1 MAHRSTRKAVLVASR
16 DPHLADVRRRVLE
29 KAGFLVFAATKVEQI
44 EKTCRE
50 KKIAL
55 VLVGPSVPPSDERRF
70 FSEARKHCKT
80 PILELFGNG
89 RPELVDESRIYI
101 HQANEPDDF
110 LEAVLAIIADGQM

>member
-1 MAHRSTRKAVLVASR
+1 MAHRAPRKAVLVASR

-70 FSEARKHCKT
+70 FAEARKHCKT

-89 RPELVDESRIYI
+89 RPELIEESRIFV
-101 HQANEPDDF
+101 HQGKEPVDF